1 MDGEVVKHLGY
12 YFLLCAFTL
21 YISAID
27 EIDIMEVQQKEE
39 EEEPDNVEDSV
50 LKGLR
55 EDIEEKT
62 YDLLVVYLKR
72 LETYKKI
79 FNTNK
84 DEINTK
90 VLKSK
95 EKEKAKVVLHLKDL
109 SIEDREIENIMKI
122 HSLGDWSVGQTRAI
136 FEYDENQYDK
146 ELIELERIAI
156 EEARAGITDEVTEY
170 SRDIYTDYLE
180 QQTIADRISAEINDL
195 SHLAEDDDMGDRDA
209 IDYL

>member
-1 MDGEVVKHLGY
+1 
-12 YFLLCAFTL
+12 
-21 YISAID
+21 
-27 EIDIMEVQQKEE
+27 
-39 EEEPDNVEDSV
+39 
-50 LKGLR
+50 
-55 EDIEEKT
+55 
-62 YDLLVVYLKR
+62 
-72 LETYKKI
+72 
-79 FNTNK
+79 
-84 DEINTK
+84 
-90 VLKSK
+90 
-95 EKEKAKVVLHLKDL
+95 
-109 SIEDREIENIMKI
+109 MKI